1 LSTQG
6 GDNIEGSAR
15 ASGVNLVDELEF
27 KTISSAYQEATRNL
41 YAQQEAARN
50 LHVQEEKLRQL
61 KQNAD
66 QQVSVNDQTALQ
78 DQLSQQP
85 HNVVTQP
92 KQASM
97 QQVQPELR
105 ITAEQKRFPID

>member
-1 LSTQG
+1 M
-6 GDNIEGSAR
+6 
-15 ASGVNLVDELEF
+15 
-27 KTISSAYQEATRNL
+27 
-41 YAQQEAARN
+41 
-50 LHVQEEKLRQL
+50 HVQEEKLRQL